1 MLRQQQLEKAGEI
14 ATEYAKE
21 NPVEAAELAISFGL
35 IGFTDGLA
43 APLVAPKVTSILA
56 KQGVKAEVKRGVRN
70 ESTRVAQ
77 EKGMKAHNE
86 FRNKIKAK
94 KDKGWQDNPK
104 IYDKE
109 RNKYLIPDALTPS
122 GAPVELKP
130 RTSSGIKKGKSQ
142 LPKYERA
149 TGKKGRVIY
158 YDPKKT
164 L

>member
-1 MLRQQQLEKAGEI
+1 VLRQQQLKKAGEI

-109 RNKYLIPDALTPS
+109 RNEYLIPDAISPS
-122 GAPVELKP
+122 GRPVELKP
-130 RTSSGIKKGKSQ
+130 RTPTGIKKGIEQIKE
-142 LPKYERA
+142 YEKVLN
-149 TGKKGRVIY
+149 KKGKVVY
-158 YDPKKT
+158 YDPN
-164 L
+164 